1 MTTTNKPT
9 IPIPSEEDLLSKWNT
24 LTGDTYVGR
33 EHLRRH
39 LDELRSRH
47 LDNYRD
53 YYRNDYHY
61 DIKTPAR
68 QTLDEELLKVFEN
81 VFTWKEKFRY
91 LISYEV
97 LCPEFH
103 YEVSS
108 WTDDINQVDAN
119 EVEEKLDDWD
129 CDDFEGGGMLE
140 LGEETRRKI
149 QIHISEFKLK
159 TAFQ

>member
-1 MTTTNKPT
+1 MSKRAGSFVVAVSRFKEEIKKNDKIYDKFVKGFTN
-9 IPIPSEEDLLSKWNT
+9 LLRAKHKI
-24 LTGDTYVGR
+24 GGR
-33 EHLRRH
+33 
-39 LDELRSRH
+39 
-47 LDNYRD
+47 
-53 YYRNDYHY
+53 
-61 DIKTPAR
+61 
-68 QTLDEELLKVFEN
+68 
-81 VFTWKEKFRY
+81 TWKEKFRY

-97 LCPEFH
+97 LCPEYH

-108 WTDDINQVDAN
+108 WTDDINQVDAD

>member
-33 EHLRRH
+33 EHLRRQ
-39 LDELRSRH
+39 LVEL
-47 LDNYRD
+47 
-53 YYRNDYHY
+53 
-61 DIKTPAR
+61 PAR

-97 LCPEFH
+97 LCPEYH